1 MEGVVV
7 EAVLFDLDGTLVDSR
22 EAVVWAVNELFKMI
36 GRPPAPADEIISL
49 IGVGLVPLLKNFVDN
64 PDKYVDQ
71 YRDLYKKGF
80 QSRTTLY
87 RGAKEILELLKKS
100 GVKIGVVTNRSKEL
114 SQVIM
119 DYFALSSNVDI
130 LVGQEEN
137 SPLKPDPEQI
147 LKACHALGVKP
158 ENTLM
163 VGDTEID
170 IETGKNAGS
179 FTIKVDHEA
188 KNEPTKADAIVYEL
202 PEVLKFLD
210 AV

>member
-1 MEGVVV
+1 MV

-22 EAVVWAVNELFKMI
+22 EAVVWAVNELFKRI
-36 GRPPAPADEIISL
+36 GRPAAPADEIISL

-64 PDKYVDQ
+64 PEEYVDQ

-80 QSRTTLY
+80 HSRTTLY
-87 RGAKEILELLKKS
+87 RGAKEVLELLKKND
-100 GVKIGVVTNRSKEL
+100 VKVGVVTNRSKEL

-119 DYFALSSNVDI
+119 DYFTLSSDVDI
-130 LVGQEEN
+130 LVGQDGN
-137 SPLKPDPEQI
+137 SPLKPDPELI
-147 LKACHALGVKP
+147 LQACRALGVKP
-158 ENTLM
+158 NSTIM

-188 KNEPTKADAIVYEL
+188 KNEPTKADAVVYEL